1 MSEQSPQISRN
12 PIKMF
17 YLRSLRNQ
25 IFPGTPFALE
35 KMYDNK
41 IYAEETPCGI
51 AEATPGL
58 EGG

>member
-1 MSEQSPQISRN
+1 
-12 PIKMF
+12 MF
-17 YLRSLRNQ
+17 YLRMLINQ